1 MSEGGGEGGGGEGG
15 SEGGEGG
22 GGGESGGCEGGDG
35 GEGGGGEGGG
45 GEGETQVA
53 SCTMQLSAPKKPGI
67 PLEAH
72 MFHIC
77 NSGMHPSVKGEP
89 RQRQRLLWHPL
100 PVAPRL
106 PSQLPRLTERQ
117 QVHGSVMALQYVVA
131 SGNRVFGPKLPYGTK
146 P

>member
-1 MSEGGGEGGGGEGG
+1 MYGGGIG
-15 SEGGEGG
+15 
-22 GGGESGGCEGGDG
+22 
-35 GEGGGGEGGG
+35 GGG

-67 PLEAH
+67 PLPAH
-72 MFHIC
+72 RYHTC

-89 RQRQRLLWHPL
+89 RQMQRLLWHPL
-100 PVAPRL
+100 PVSPRL

-131 SGNRVFGPKLPYGTK
+131 GSGNRVFASKLPYGTK
-146 P
+146 PRYTASVNP